1 MLKKVKE
8 DVSAKDLDELYSVV
22 MEYTGSER
30 YRLYSMLTVRKL
42 QAIHYGHKI
51 PKSVQSLTHGSNEYD
66 LQEAIALLG
75 KMK

>member
-1 MLKKVKE
+1 MAKVRE
-8 DVSAKDLDELYSVV
+8 QVSAKDLEELYSVAL
-22 MEYTGSER
+22 EYTGSER

-51 PKSVQSLTHGSNEYD
+51 PANVLALTHGSNEYD

-75 KMK
+75 KMR